1 MDRCVKELRNNAETQ
16 AWLQQR
22 LNEILEQ
29 ARQNEQTLRK
39 FQSFELCLLAS
50 ASLAHLF
57 KQLIHDSRG
66 KLGWDVV
73 TLMVFDPEFE
83 IQRLL
88 EQGGEQATDYPEI
101 IFVSDGGPLTELYGD
116 SRAPLISAFYP
127 PKHQDLFP
135 GISQPLASLTLL
147 PLIRDK
153 CLIGSLNLGA
163 HTKERFS
170 IRAAT
175 DFLRHLAA
183 VISVCLE
190 TAVFRERLK
199 FLGLTDGLTGV
210 NNRRFFDQR
219 LGEEAARAKRTSAP
233 LSCLFIDLDHFK
245 RINDNHGHSAGDKV
259 LQTVGRI
266 IRSQLRTVDVV
277 ARYGG
282 EEFVVLLSQTDEQRA
297 LEVAERMRTRIHEHR
312 FQVQPGLAI
321 ALSVS
326 VGLATLDSFTP
337 ALDIVSASTQ
347 LLEHADAALYQA
359 KRWGR
364 NRVVNANRVYGDI
377 PR

>member
-1 MDRCVKELRNNAETQ
+1 MDRCVREPRNNAGTQ

-22 LNEILEQ
+22 LDTILEQ

-39 FQSFELCLLAS
+39 FQSFELSLLAS
-50 ASLAHLF
+50 ASLVHLF
-57 KQLIHDSRG
+57 KQLVHDSRG
-66 KLGWDVV
+66 KLGCDVV

-88 EQGGEQATDYPEI
+88 EQSGEPAADYPGI
-101 IFVSDGGPLTELYGD
+101 IFVSDRGSLAQLYGD
-116 SRAPLISAFYP
+116 SRAPLISPFDSS
-127 PKHQDLFP
+127 KHQALFP
-135 GISQPLASLTLL
+135 ASSSPPASLTLL

-153 CLIGSLNLGA
+153 CLIGSLNLGGYA
-163 HTKERFS
+163 KERFS

-175 DFLRHLAA
+175 DFLQHLAA
-183 VISVCLE
+183 VISICLE
-190 TAVFRERLK
+190 TAVYRERLK

-219 LGEEAARAKRTSAP
+219 LGEETARAKRTVTP

-245 RINDNHGHSAGDKV
+245 RINDTHGHPVGDEV
-259 LQTVGRI
+259 LKTVGRI

-282 EEFVVLLSQTDEQRA
+282 EEFVVLLSQTEVQRA
-297 LEVAERMRTRIHEHR
+297 LEVAERIRRCIHEHKFHAR
-312 FQVQPGLAI
+312 PGMEI
-321 ALSVS
+321 KLSVS
-326 VGLATLDSFTP
+326 IGLATLEAFTREM
-337 ALDIVSASTQ
+337 DITSASTQ
-347 LLEHADAALYQA
+347 LLERADAALYQA

-364 NRVVNANRVYGDI
+364 NRVINANRIFGDVA
-377 PR
+377 P